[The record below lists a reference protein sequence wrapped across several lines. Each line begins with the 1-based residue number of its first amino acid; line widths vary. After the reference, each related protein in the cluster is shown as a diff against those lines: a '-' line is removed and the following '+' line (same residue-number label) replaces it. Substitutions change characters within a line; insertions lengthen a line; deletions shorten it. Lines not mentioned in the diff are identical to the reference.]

1 MNKNKKLN
9 IEDALAFILDG
20 ESDFEDLSESDSEFE
35 SDVSTA
41 VVSNTK
47 VVHDDNNDNIIFPIS
62 ESLTQ
67 ESSTRDDMLYSNS
80 SAPLPKK
87 SKIVNN
93 KKQKKASLPLWKK
106 VTLDND
112 LIGDIAFQEVPIEP
126 IPDETTTPYEY
137 FKMFV
142 DDNLRDI
149 IAEQS
154 SFYSCQSSGTNISVT
169 SNEIESFIGV
179 FFRMGLVK
187 LPSVRSYW
195 ETFMNYDGVSSILS
209 RNRFLSILRY
219 LHFVDNLNVTDEVKK
234 NDRAWKLRPW
244 LEKLRENFLKVS
256 PEENQSVD
264 EIMVPF
270 KGRSFLKQYLPKKPN
285 KWGFKLWARCGVSG
299 YLYDFDLYQGKEIKK
314 KDEVSP
320 HGVGASVVIKMTS
333 TLPENHN
340 FKIFA
345 DNYFSSLPLLDEL
358 KKRRIWYVGTARL
371 KRLNKCPFTSEKEL
385 KNQGRGSFDYR
396 TDIKS
401 NNIAVSW
408 IDNKV
413 VTLISSFASI
423 EPINSVR
430 RYDRKTCKHIMVKQP
445 YIVQFYNKNMG
456 GVDKLDMM
464 CSFYKPNLKCHR
476 WYIYVWAHTLLIAL
490 SNAWFLY
497 RRDLKIICPSKKFMP
512 LKNFQAAVASSLVTV
527 VKRKAGRASL
537 DAIPIPTKRAA
548 AVQSNPTKDIRL
560 DGFDHLPTYS
570 DKRQRCKKCKTG
582 FSYIRC
588 KKCNVWLCLNK
599 DRNCYHDYH

>member
-1 MNKNKKLN
+1 MLN
-9 IEDALAFILDG
+9 ALAYILDG
-20 ESDFEDLSESDSEFE
+20 ESDFEDLSVSDSDFE
-35 SDVSTA
+35 PDLSTA
-41 VVSNTK
+41 VVSSTK
-47 VVHDDNNDNIIFPIS
+47 IVHDNNNANIPLHIS

-67 ESSTRDDMLYSNS
+67 ESSTDDDMLCFNS
-80 SAPLPKK
+80 SPPPKK
-87 SKIVNN
+87 IKNN
-93 KKQKKASLPLWKK
+93 KNKKSLRVLPLWKK
-106 VTLDND
+106 VPLDND
-112 LIGDIAFQEVPIEP
+112 LIGDITFQEVPIEP
-126 IPDETTTPYEY
+126 IPDETTTLYEY

-142 DDNLRDI
+142 DDNLIDI
-149 IAEQS
+149 LAEQS
-154 SFYSCQSSGTNISVT
+154 SLYSCQSSGTSICVT

-179 FFRMGLVK
+179 YFCMGLVK

-195 ETFMNYDGVSSILS
+195 ENFMNYDGVSSVLS

-219 LHFVDNLNVTDEVKK
+219 LHFVDNLKVTDEVKK

-264 EIMVPF
+264 EIMVAF
-270 KGRSFLKQYLPKKPN
+270 KGRSFLKQYVPNKPN
-285 KWGFKLWARCGVSG
+285 KWGFKLWGRCGVSG

-314 KDEVSP
+314 KDEYSP
-320 HGVGASVVIKMTS
+320 H
-333 TLPENHN
+333 
-340 FKIFA
+340 
-345 DNYFSSLPLLDEL
+345 DEL

-371 KRLNKCPFTSEKEL
+371 KRLNKCSLPSEKEL
-385 KNQGRGSFDYR
+385 KKQGRGSFDYR
-396 TDIKS
+396 TDTIS

-408 IDNKV
+408 IDNKA

-423 EPINSVR
+423 EPINTVR
-430 RYDRKTCKHIMVKQP
+430 RYDRKTRKYIMVKQP

-464 CSFYKPNLKCHR
+464 CSFYKPNFKCHR
-476 WYIYVWAHTLLIAL
+476 WYVYIWAHTLLIAL

-497 RRDLKIICPSKKFMP
+497 RRDLKIICPTKKFMP
-512 LKNFQAAVASSLVTV
+512 LKKFQAAVASSLIAV
-527 VKRKAGRASL
+527 VKSKAGRPSL
-537 DAIPIPTKRAA
+537 DATPLPTKRPA

-582 FSYIRC
+582 FSYICC
-588 KKCNVWLCLNK
+588 KKCNVWLCLIK
-599 DRNCYHDYH
+599 DRNCFHDYN